1 MALSTDW
8 LSTYIDEVQNKKRIQ
23 FGIDPNFA
31 NKKLNKKNLIKV
43 SKPTMILG

>member
-8 LSTYIDEVQNKKRIQ
+8 LSTYIDEVQKKKQQQRIQ

-31 NKKLNKKNLIKV
+31 NKKLNKKN
-43 SKPTMILG
+43 